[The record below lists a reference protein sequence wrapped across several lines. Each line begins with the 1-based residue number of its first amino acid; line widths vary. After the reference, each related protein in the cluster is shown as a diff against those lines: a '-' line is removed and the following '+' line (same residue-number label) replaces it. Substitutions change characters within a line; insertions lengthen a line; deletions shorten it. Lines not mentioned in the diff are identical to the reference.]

1 MIIQPI
7 LAKIY
12 LPLHTIGGKQHVV
25 RTVSEETYCMIR
37 QDTKF
42 DAPHTYPLFMYFHD

>member
-25 RTVSEETYCMIR
+25 RTVSEETYRIIR

-42 DAPHTYPLFMYFHD
+42 NAPQVHLPAFHVLP